1 MSGVLL
7 DTHAFLWFV
16 FDDPRLSAP
25 AEAAILDSGS
35 EKLLSVGSLWEIVI
49 KAQLGKLQLGMPVEE
64 LVDEHVTGRVLTLL
78 AVDPPHLVRYSELPM
93 HHRDP
98 FDRLLVAQALS
109 LDLPVVTGD
118 PRFAPYGVDVL
129 W

>member
-1 MSGVLL
+1 MSRVLL

-16 FDDPRLSAP
+16 FDDPRLSAA
-25 AEAAILDSGS
+25 AEAAILDSEA

-49 KAQLGKLQLGMPVEE
+49 KTQLGKLRLGMSVEDF
-64 LVDEHVTGRVLTLL
+64 VDDHVTGRVLTLL
-78 AVDPPHLVRYSELPM
+78 PLEPPHLIRYADLPM

-98 FDRLLVAQALS
+98 FDRLLAAQALS

-118 PRFAPYGVDVL
+118 SRLAPYGLEIV